1 MTHISE
7 TTSTEDVPAAFERPR
22 IGGRADGRGNSDL
35 RRHWSWMAFVALF
48 AVGVAACGGGASSP
62 DSGATPRPAFSYDE
76 YATAFCA
83 AWAALFTAV
92 GNPDTAEGSVL
103 SKALD
108 EAVATENAPE
118 AERLAAEIT
127 AGLESGRR
135 HVSVAASW
143 PPAAPAMAEFDRV
156 FVAFEAMI
164 AAKAASATVTANPVD
179 PQAAFEQ
186 AGGLEAYFAMIDAM
200 RAMPS
205 AGQAGSQQ
213 CPDLPVGP

>member
-1 MTHISE
+1 M
-7 TTSTEDVPAAFERPR
+7 V
-22 IGGRADGRGNSDL
+22 
-35 RRHWSWMAFVALF
+35 FVALF
-48 AVGVAACGGGASSP
+48 AVGMAACGGGALIPDSSP
-62 DSGATPRPAFSYDE
+62 TPRPAASFDE

-108 EAVATENAPE
+108 EAVAAENRPE

-135 HVSVAASW
+135 HARVAGAW

-164 AAKAASATVTANPVD
+164 AAKAAAATVTADPVD

-186 AGGLEAYFAMIDAM
+186 AGGVEAYFAMIEAM
-200 RAMPS
+200 RARPS

>member
-1 MTHISE
+1 M
-7 TTSTEDVPAAFERPR
+7 V
-22 IGGRADGRGNSDL
+22 
-35 RRHWSWMAFVALF
+35 FVALF
-48 AVGVAACGGGASSP
+48 AVGGAACGVGAPSP
-62 DSGATPRPAFSYDE
+62 DPSPTPRPPASAFDE

-108 EAVATENAPE
+108 DAVAAENRPE

-135 HVSVAASW
+135 HAKVAGGW
-143 PPAAPAMAEFDRV
+143 PPAAPAMVEFDRV

-164 AAKAASATVTANPVD
+164 AAKAAAATVTADPVD

-186 AGGLEAYFAMIDAM
+186 AGGVEAYFAMIEAM
-200 RAMPS
+200 RSRPS
-205 AGQAGSQQ
+205 AGQARSQQ